1 MQLWSGMPT
10 GTPTGPPVGLWG
22 VATSWLIPKLA
33 VRPRRSSRGLETDEH
48 KRKEIILVEGDPCPT
63 CGCQLYWPA
72 WQGQP
77 PMCKL
82 CLLDASLAALKRTG
96 QLVHALR
103 HGKQYEPPRQGRR
116 YIGKWLYE
124 PPEREGDE
132 RDLL

>member
-1 MQLWSGMPT
+1 MRHPWSGMPT
-10 GTPTGPPVGLWG
+10 GTPTGHPAWLWG
-22 VATSWLIPKLA
+22 TATAWTIPKA
-33 VRPRRSSRGLETDEH
+33 VPLRRSSRGRETDEH
-48 KRKEIILVEGDPCPT
+48 KRKEIILVEGVPCPRD
-63 CGCQLYWPA
+63 GCTVYWPPV
-72 WQGQP
+72 GEYP
-77 PMCKL
+77 PQCKL